1 MRKTLTRASG
11 ERSSFFPAIEK
22 QYGQP
27 IQFWLDALAELADA
41 KYPQQIALLR
51 EDHGFNQAHAN
62 AVVMFVRGTTTSMR
76 FASPEAYLAT
86 LPEPHGATTRAILN
100 ATLKLNS
107 KFVLVMAWNKPI
119 VRLGTDYIIGFS
131 AAKHHLLILPFG
143 DEVLDQTD
151 KALLTPYKVNK
162 KTIQVPADWKVDR
175 ALLKALVQLRL
186 AQL

>member
-1 MRKTLTRASG
+1 MTRDIG
-11 ERSSFFPAIEK
+11 ERSSFFPAIENK
-22 QYGQP
+22 YGQP
-27 IQFWLDALAELADA
+27 IQFWLDSLAELADA

-51 EDHGFNQAHAN
+51 EDHGFSQAHAN
-62 AVVMFVRGTTTSMR
+62 AVVMFVRGSTTSKR

-86 LPEPHGATTRAILN
+86 LPEPHGTTTRAILN

-107 KFVLVMAWNKPI
+107 KFELVMAWNKPI
-119 VRLGTDYIIGFS
+119 VRLGTAYIIGFS

-143 DEVLDQTD
+143 DGILDQTD
-151 KALLTPYKVNK
+151 EELLAPYKVNK

-175 ALLKALVQLRL
+175 ALLKALVQRRL

>member
-1 MRKTLTRASG
+1 MTRDSG

-22 QYGQP
+22 KYGQP
-27 IQFWLDALAELADA
+27 IQFWLDALAELGDA
-41 KYPQQIALLR
+41 KYPQQTALLR
-51 EDHGFNQAHAN
+51 EDHGFSQAHAN
-62 AVVMFVRGTTTSMR
+62 AVVMFVRGSTTSKR

-86 LPEPHGATTRAILN
+86 LPEPHGTTTKAILN
-100 ATLKLNS
+100 TTLKLNAQ
-107 KFVLVMAWNKPI
+107 FELVMAWNKPI

-143 DEVLDQTD
+143 DGILDQTD
-151 KALLTPYKVNK
+151 EELLAPYKVNK

-175 ALLKALVQLRL
+175 ALLKALIKLRL